1 MRENEVAATC
11 KEAGSYDEVTYCTVC
26 HEELSRTTK
35 PIDKL
40 DHTPGEPVR
49 ENENPATTE
58 AEGSYDEVVYCT
70 ACGEELR
77 RETKTIDKLSEPL
90 VISSI
95 KADVTAANA
104 GEKITW
110 TAKASGGTEPLQ
122 YYFILYKDGTK
133 LKSRSYSTVNTYS
146 YTPAEPGTY
155 KVRVYVKD
163 ADETK
168 KNKLSAGVTVTQA
181 VPPVILLQPS
191 DQAVAAGKTAAFT
204 VTAEGEGLSYQWQYS
219 KNNGDN
225 WYNKSGATEPTYTV
239 TAKASYDGFLYRCR
253 VTNSAGAEAISDP
266 AKLIIIPK
274 PVIMTQPVNQT
285 AAAGEKAT
293 FTAAASGEGLSY
305 QWQYSNDEGQSWHN
319 KSGATSAS
327 YTVTAK
333 TSYDGMLYRCKV
345 TNEGGSVY
353 TAEAKLTVTA
363 AVKPAITTQPKART
377 AAAGETVSFTV
388 AATGTGLKY
397 QWQYS
402 SDYGKTWTN
411 KAGSTS
417 ATHTVTVK
425 ASYNGYLYRCK
436 VTNSAGTVYS
446 SKVRLTVSGVK
457 PKILS
462 QPADQTA
469 AAGDSVTFKVVAA
482 GVGMTYQWQYSKDGG
497 QTWYNKT
504 GAASASYTVTAKA
517 TYDGILYRCVVKNS
531 QGTVYSSG
539 AMLTVG

>member
-1 MRENEVAATC
+1 M
-11 KEAGSYDEVTYCTVC
+11 
-26 HEELSRTTK
+26 
-35 PIDKL
+35 
-40 DHTPGEPVR
+40 R

-191 DQAVAAGKTAAFT
+191 DQAVAAGKTAVFT
-204 VTAEGEGLSYQWQYS
+204 VTAEGEGLTYQWQYS
-219 KNNGDN
+219 RNDGGN
-225 WYNKSGATEPTYTV
+225 WYNKTGATTNSYTV
-239 TAKASYDGFLYRCR
+239 TAKTSYDGILYRCR
-253 VTNSAGAEAISDP
+253 VTNSAGAEAISDA
-266 AKLIIIPK
+266 AKLTVLPK
-274 PVIMTQPVNQT
+274 PVITIQPANQT
-285 AAAGEKAT
+285 VAAGEKAT
-293 FTAAASGEGLSY
+293 FKVVASGTGLTY
-305 QWQYSNDEGQSWHN
+305 QWQYKTAGSTTWKN
-319 KSGATSAS
+319 KTGATSSS

-363 AVKPAITTQPKART
+363 AVKPAITTQPTART
-377 AAAGETVSFTV
+377 AAVGETVSFTV
-388 AATGTGLKY
+388 TASGTGLTY

-402 SDYGKTWTN
+402 GDYGKTWTN
-411 KAGSTS
+411 KTGATS
-417 ATHTVTVK
+417 ASYTVTAK
-425 ASYNGYLYRCK
+425 ASYNGMLYRCRVK
-436 VTNSAGTVYS
+436 NSGGTVYS

-462 QPADQTA
+462 QPAAASA
-469 AAGDSVTFKVVAA
+469 AAGESVTFKVVAA

-497 QTWYNKT
+497 QTWYNKS
-504 GAASASYTVTAKA
+504 GATSASYTTTANTK
-517 TYDGILYRCVVKNS
+517 YSGILYRCRVKNS
-531 QGTVYSSG
+531 QGAVYSSS